1 MTVNPLPVLDLD
13 PFPRIDLRHVLL
25 LTDDTAILQHAT
37 HATPDLHHG
46 YCTDDAARAL
56 IAGVLFCDLQP
67 GSRAFGGGSVVSDEL
82 IVAMQRYLAFLSYAF
97 DRTTG
102 RFRNFMDYDR
112 SWAERVGS
120 EDSHARAI
128 WGLGVAVRRGRIA
141 DVRGI
146 ADELFRQAL
155 PAVERLRHI
164 RPWAYA
170 LLGLHEYLQGD
181 GDHPRAP
188 DLRRRLA
195 ERLFAAWQAQA
206 TPDWPWWEDRL
217 SWGNAKLPHALL
229 VCGATLSRGEMV
241 HAGLTAL
248 QWLLDV
254 QTGPAGQLS
263 IIGNNGWLV
272 RGKKHARFDQQPIE
286 AKGLVQAALAAALVT
301 RDKAWIDHARRC
313 FEWFRGRN
321 DVGAVM
327 YNAETGG
334 CQDGFGPNGAAPNQG
349 AESTLAYVLSVL
361 ELHLYDRVQK
371 ASRDLLEFTEDGV
384 GSRR

>member
-1 MTVNPLPVLDLD
+1 MTVRALPVLDLA

-56 IAGVLFCDLQP
+56 IAGVIFCDLQP
-67 GSRAFGGGSVVSDEL
+67 GKRTSGGDSAVPGEL

-97 DRTTG
+97 NRSTG
-102 RFRNFMDYDR
+102 RFRNFMAYDR

-128 WGLGVAVRRGRIA
+128 WGLGVAVRRGRVA

-146 ADELFRQAL
+146 ADDLFRRAL
-155 PAVERLRHI
+155 PAVEGFEHI

-170 LLGLHEYLQGD
+170 LLGFHEYLQGD
-181 GDHPRAP
+181 GGDERVL
-188 DLRRRLA
+188 DLRQQLA
-195 ERLFAAWQAQA
+195 DRLFAAWQANSTQ
-206 TPDWPWWEDRL
+206 DWPWWEDRL

-229 VCGATLSRGEMV
+229 VCGATMSRGDMV
-241 HAGLTAL
+241 RAGLKAL
-248 QWLLDV
+248 RWLLEI
-254 QTGPAGQLS
+254 QTDRAGHLS
-263 IIGNNGWLV
+263 IIGNRGWFD
-272 RGKKHARFDQQPIE
+272 RGRRRARFDQQPIE

-301 RDKAWIDHARRC
+301 GETSWIDQARGC

-321 DVGAVM
+321 DVGALM
-327 YNAETGG
+327 YNADTGG
-334 CQDGFGPNGAAPNQG
+334 CQDGLGPDGAAPNQG

-361 ELHLYDRVQK
+361 EFHLYDRVQK